1 MGGKDCELSGL
12 WLARLFSAAA
22 SLTPLQRSLGS
33 QDKTSF
39 GKIAMLKR
47 SLTLLLILAFPC
59 TILNAD
65 KLPPIHQ
72 PTLTP
77 QNSGTTNSL
86 IAVWPV
92 NPQVVWACGRAG
104 TFTVT
109 TDGGQTWTAGIV
121 PGAEALQFRDVQ
133 AFSASVAYLMSIGT
147 NPTDFRVY
155 KTLDGGATWTIQF
168 ENQNPLAFY
177 DAFAFWT
184 PHRGILHSD
193 SVNGVFPDFRT
204 TDGMTWQDIS
214 NNMPPP
220 LPGEFSFAS
229 SGTCVTTQGGRNAW
243 IATGVA
249 AIARVLAT
257 TDQGNTW
264 NAYDTPLFSSPS
276 AGGFTVDF
284 RDPHHGI
291 VGGGDLDPGDP
302 NNARTAVSSD
312 GGQTWTL
319 TAAPPVTGAIF
330 GLSYVGR
337 TGRGAG
343 DNLGRAVVITANDGG
358 AAWTPDEG
366 TTWYTLQD
374 VTGFWA
380 VAFATPKAGWL
391 VGTDGRILKIS
402 F

>member
-1 MGGKDCELSGL
+1 
-12 WLARLFSAAA
+12 
-22 SLTPLQRSLGS
+22 
-33 QDKTSF
+33 
-39 GKIAMLKR
+39 MLKR
-47 SLTLLLILAFPC
+47 SLTALFIPAFAC
-59 TILNAD
+59 GILNAQV
-65 KLPPIHQ
+65 LSPNHLHQ

-77 QNSGTTNSL
+77 QNSGTTNGL
-86 IAVWPV
+86 ISVWPV
-92 NPQVVWACGRAG
+92 NPQVVWASGRAG

-109 TDGGQTWTAGIV
+109 TDGGQTWRAGVV

-133 AFSASVAYLMSIGT
+133 AFSASVAYLMSIGD

-168 ENQNPLAFY
+168 ENQIPTGFY
-177 DAFAFWT
+177 DGFAFWT
-184 PHRGILHSD
+184 PHRGILHGD

-204 TDGMTWQDIS
+204 LDGTTWQDIS
-214 NNMPPP
+214 NNMPPA

-243 IATGVA
+243 ICTGGSD
-249 AIARVLAT
+249 IARVLAT
-257 TDQGNTW
+257 RDGGDTW
-264 NAYDTPLFSSPS
+264 NAYNTPLVSSPS
-276 AGGFTVDF
+276 AGAFTVDF

-302 NNARTAVSSD
+302 NNARTATSSD

-319 TAAPPVTGAIF
+319 TNPPPVTGAIF

-337 TGRGAG
+337 TGGG
-343 DNLGRAVVITANDGG
+343 VGGHGRAVVITANDGG

-366 TTWYTLQD
+366 DTWFALPG
-374 VTGFWA
+374 VSGFWA
-380 VAFATPKAGWL
+380 VAFATPMAGWL